1 MEQTS
6 ISGVQRAVMATVT
19 IGLTVGLLDG
29 AAAVIMSYARS
40 GITPDRIFKYISSA
54 VLGIAAFSGD
64 GGIVAL
70 GVFFHFLV
78 AYIWGLI
85 FFMAYPRF
93 SFLQHNRWLTGCAYG
108 LFVWFMMNFVVSPL
122 TLAPKLKFSWG
133 GAMEGCAFHMLC
145 VGLPI
150 VLITHYW
157 YQKPR

>member
-6 ISGVQRAVMATVT
+6 ISGVQRPVVASVF

-29 AAAVIMSYARS
+29 AAAVISSYARS
-40 GITPDRIFKYISSA
+40 GVTPDRVFKYISSA
-54 VLGIAAFSGD
+54 VLGNAAFSGG

-70 GVFFHFLV
+70 GVFLHFLV

-85 FFMAYPRF
+85 FFTAYPRF

-108 LFVWFMMNFVVSPL
+108 LFVWLMMNFIVTPL
-122 TLAPKLKFSWG
+122 TLAPKLKFSWE
-133 GAMEGCAFHMLC
+133 GAMVGWGVHMLC

-157 YQKPR
+157 YQKQR